1 MSEIRDYVLAS
12 GRSPFGRWFARLDTT
27 AARRVTLA
35 LAKIEAGYSG
45 NIKSVGQGVQEYRI
59 QNHGGLR
66 IYFARDGDDIVILL
80 GGGNKHKQS
89 AAIAA
94 AQANWQHYL
103 TTKDLNK

>member
-1 MSEIRDYVLAS
+1 MPEIRDYVLAN
-12 GRSPFGRWFARLDTT
+12 GRSPFGRWFARPDTT
-27 AARRVTLA
+27 AAQRVTLA

-59 QNHGGLR
+59 KDHGGLR
-66 IYFARDGDDIVILL
+66 IYFAYNGDDIIILL

-94 AQANWQHYL
+94 AQAHWQHYL
-103 TTKDLNK
+103 TTKDSST